1 MPKTKDAFAFRRLYD
16 ELAQDMP
23 GIPTVMPAKLNEY
36 GGYESTGVGYMELEQ
51 YFFNPTPAYDSTGI
65 IKPPEGTPFELR
77 RRELN
82 NIQSVRRNVRTK
94 QYQLDR
100 HLMILQRY
108 VDAATG
114 KAISEENPRE
124 YLNRIARAKDFI
136 SRYMEL
142 LNAFYEYESILKDEY
157 REYRISL
164 ELEYRKEVGLRLR
177 KARNK
182 KGLSQAS
189 VAAMAEIT
197 TLTYG
202 RYELGTRDMP
212 TFMVYRL
219 SKILE
224 FSPNEILNVDE

>member
-1 MPKTKDAFAFRRLYD
+1 MPKTKYAFAFQRLYD
-16 ELAQDMP
+16 ELAQGMP

-36 GGYESTGVGYMELEQ
+36 GGYETTGVGYMELGK
-51 YFFNPTPAYDSTGI
+51 YFNPAPVYDSTGI

-82 NIQSVRRNVRTK
+82 NIQSIRRNVRTK

-108 VDAATG
+108 VDAVTG
-114 KAISEENPRE
+114 KAINEENPRE

-189 VAAMAEIT
+189 VAARAEIT

-224 FSPNEILNVDE
+224 FSPNEILNIDE